1 MKIRSFFKKKTISF
15 ILQFILLTII
25 IYIFSYSFQIE
36 FDPNTEIE
44 QRVIIEFLAKYVLF
58 LGVNGTLFMYLSW
71 LLVSLI
77 PILTNLNYK
86 KAYSSNLL
94 TFFVL
99 NFFVY
104 VFIFVPRQN
113 QVMKV
118 TKGYFNSNFMPLI
131 WNTIILGLVIFTFS
145 IFLSLL
151 LQRIKSTQ
159 FGKKIVDE
167 KLNDKPLIICPKCGT
182 EYDSIPLYCYN
193 CNFKLTSDEIDR
205 IE

>member
-1 MKIRSFFKKKTISF
+1 M
-15 ILQFILLTII
+15 
-25 IYIFSYSFQIE
+25 YS
-36 FDPNTEIE
+36 T
-44 QRVIIEFLAKYVLF
+44 
-58 LGVNGTLFMYLSW
+58 W

-86 KAYSSNLL
+86 KAYSTNLL

-104 VFIFVPRQN
+104 VFLFVPRQN
-113 QVMKV
+113 QDIKV
-118 TKGYFNSNFMPLI
+118 TRDFFNSNFMPLL
-131 WNTIILGLVIFTFS
+131 WNSIILGLAIITFS

-151 LQRIKSTQ
+151 LQRIKSTRL
-159 FGKKIVDE
+159 GKNVADQILSNE
-167 KLNDKPLIICPKCGT
+167 PLIICPKCGT

-193 CNFKLTSDEIDR
+193 CNFKLTSDEIDS

>member
-15 ILQFILLTII
+15 ILQFILLTFI
-25 IYIFSYSFQIE
+25 IYVFSYSFQIE
-36 FDPNTEIE
+36 FDPSTEIE

-58 LGVNGTLFMYLSW
+58 LGVNGTLFMYSTW

-86 KAYSSNLL
+86 KAYSTNLL

-104 VFIFVPRQN
+104 VFLFVPRQN
-113 QVMKV
+113 QDIKV
-118 TKGYFNSNFMPLI
+118 TRDFFNSNFMPLL
-131 WNTIILGLVIFTFS
+131 WNSIILGLAIITFS

-151 LQRIKSTQ
+151 LQRIKSTRL
-159 FGKKIVDE
+159 GKNVADQILSNE
-167 KLNDKPLIICPKCGT
+167 PLIICPKCGT

-193 CNFKLTSDEIDR
+193 CNFKLTSDEIDS